1 MGNSSSKRL
10 PKAISKNIPKTTTM
24 DEKFGHQ
31 IMQNI
36 QLKESSFIPINQNS
50 SKLTGL
56 AKRIELNKRTDGTIS
71 WNELPLI
78 FSENQNKLKID
89 KTKIEEI
96 KKHFSFPTDKQQ
108 IIKK

>member
-1 MGNSSSKRL
+1 MGNSSSKSL
-10 PKAISKNIPKTTTM
+10 PKAIPKSVPKTTTI

-36 QLKESSFIPINQNS
+36 QLKESSFIPINHNS
-50 SKLTGL
+50 SKSTGL
-56 AKRIELNKRTDGTIS
+56 AKRIELNKQTDGTIS

-89 KTKIEEI
+89 KTKMEEI

>member
-1 MGNSSSKRL
+1 MGNSSSKSL
-10 PKAISKNIPKTTTM
+10 PKVVPKSIPKTSTI

-36 QLKESSFIPINQNS
+36 QLKESSFNPIHQNS
-50 SKLTGL
+50 PKSTGL

-78 FSENQNKLKID
+78 FSEDQNKLKID
-89 KTKIEEI
+89 KAKIEEI
-96 KKHFSFPTDKQQ
+96 KRHFSFPTDKQQ